1 MHRDLPVR
9 FPVPPEDLS
18 MNQHPADVAQQ
29 RGALIV
35 ERLPV
40 AAARGALSL
49 VYQPEVD
56 VRHDTIVAFEAL
68 LRWHDAV
75 MGQVPPAEFIPVAES
90 AGLIAG
96 LGDWVL
102 GQVLADLPQI
112 LAVYPSVRVALNVS
126 GVELAD
132 PDFSRR
138 VATRLQAVAPMSA
151 QHLEFEIT
159 ESVFALDLPAV
170 VSHVE
175 GLRSLGASVAIDDFG
190 TGASSLA
197 RLHQIPFDKI
207 KLDRAFVDAL
217 DQPIS
222 KAIIKAMLDLGQ
234 QFGLKTVVEGIESSG
249 QLRELQHLGCSLAQG
264 YLFAAPAP
272 LAVLLSAGGWSAG

>member
-1 MHRDLPVR
+1 
-9 FPVPPEDLS
+9 
-18 MNQHPADVAQQ
+18 MNQHPANIAQQ
-29 RGALIV
+29 RRALIL
-35 ERLPV
+35 ERLPD
-40 AAARGALSL
+40 AAAQGTLSL

-56 VRHDTIVAFEAL
+56 VRHDKIVAFEAL
-68 LRWHDAV
+68 VRWHDAV
-75 MGQVPPAEFIPVAES
+75 MGQVHPAEFISVAES

-102 GQVLADLPQI
+102 GQVLTDLPQI
-112 LAVYPSVRVALNVS
+112 LAVYPGVRVAFNVS

-132 PDFSRR
+132 LDFSRR
-138 VATRLQAVAPMSA
+138 VATRLQAVAPMNA

-159 ESVFALDLPAV
+159 ESVFALDLPRV
-170 VSHVE
+170 VSHAE
-175 GLRSLGASVAIDDFG
+175 RLRSLGATVAIDDFG

-234 QFGLKTVVEGIESSG
+234 QFGLKTVIEGIESSE
-249 QLRELQHLGCSLAQG
+249 QLRELRHLGCSLAQG

-272 LAVLLSAGGWSAG
+272 LTVLLSAGRSTAG

>member
-1 MHRDLPVR
+1 
-9 FPVPPEDLS
+9 

-56 VRHDTIVAFEAL
+56 VRHDKIVAFEAL
-68 LRWHDAV
+68 VRWHDEV
-75 MGQVPPAEFIPVAES
+75 MGQVPPAEFIPVAED

-102 GQVLADLPQI
+102 GQVLTDLPQI
-112 LAVYPSVRVALNVS
+112 LAVHPGVRVALNVS

-132 PDFSRR
+132 TDFSRR
-138 VATRLQAVAPMSA
+138 VTARLQAVAPNGA

-159 ESVFALDLPAV
+159 ESVFSLDLPMV

-175 GLRSLGASVAIDDFG
+175 RLRSLGASVAIDDFG
-190 TGASSLA
+190 AGASSLA

-217 DQPIS
+217 DQPIN

-272 LAVLLSAGGWSAG
+272 LAVLLSADGWSAG